1 MKQGLFILSLLI
13 LASCSCSTAVTGD
26 DAPLLGV
33 WTWENVD
40 VISSTPVLKKHV
52 LTLEEGMYQEA
63 FFEHSMPKGQQEG
76 TLLASRDGDEV
87 EFSTIGNVGTV
98 YKGVLS
104 GNQLMIKSINDKVMN
119 PPALYI
125 RS

>member
-1 MKQGLFILSLLI
+1 MKQGLFVLSLLL
-13 LASCSCSTAVTGD
+13 LASCSAAIPED
-26 DAPLLGV
+26 DVPLLGV
-33 WTWENVD
+33 WTWENAD
-40 VISSTPVLKKHV
+40 VTSDTPVLKKHV
-52 LTLEEGMYQEA
+52 LTLGEGVYQEA
-63 FFEHSMPKGQQEG
+63 FFEHSTPRGQQEG
-76 TLLASRDGDEV
+76 TLLASRDGDEI

-104 GNQLMIKSINDKVMN
+104 GNHLMINSMNDKTLN

>member
-1 MKQGLFILSLLI
+1 MKQGLFVLSLLL
-13 LASCSCSTAVTGD
+13 LASCSAAIPED
-26 DAPLLGV
+26 DVPLLGV
-33 WTWENVD
+33 WTWENAD
-40 VISSTPVLKKHV
+40 VTSDTPVLKKHV
-52 LTLEEGMYQEA
+52 LTLGEGVYQEA
-63 FFEHSMPKGQQEG
+63 FFEHSKPKGQQEG
-76 TLLASRDGDEV
+76 TLLASRDGDEI

-104 GNQLMIKSINDKVMN
+104 GNHLMINSMNDKTLN

>member
-1 MKQGLFILSLLI
+1 MKQGLFVLSLLL
-13 LASCSCSTAVTGD
+13 LASCSAAIPED
-26 DAPLLGV
+26 DVPLLGV
-33 WTWENVD
+33 WTWENAD
-40 VISSTPVLKKHV
+40 VTSDNPVLKKHV
-52 LTLEEGMYQEA
+52 LTLQEGVYQEA
-63 FFEHSMPKGQQEG
+63 FFEHSVPRGQQEG
-76 TLLASRDGDEV
+76 TLLASRNGDEI

-104 GNQLMIKSINDKVMN
+104 GNQLMINSINDKTMN